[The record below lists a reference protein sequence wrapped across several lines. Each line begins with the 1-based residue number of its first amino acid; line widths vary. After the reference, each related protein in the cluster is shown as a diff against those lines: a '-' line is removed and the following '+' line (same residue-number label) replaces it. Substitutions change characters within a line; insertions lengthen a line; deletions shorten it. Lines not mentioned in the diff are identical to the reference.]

1 MRRVVVTGLGA
12 ISGFGEGVGPLW
24 EALLAGRSAIR
35 AAEDARFGSAFLA
48 RVPNVP
54 GDLRGETGERAHLL
68 ALAASGEALEGSAL
82 PPRTALVVGTTLGG
96 NRAYEEWLAG
106 PREAPPLQHGAGSPA
121 TFLARRLGFRG
132 TVETVS
138 VACASGTAA
147 VGRAWDLIAT
157 GEVEA
162 ALAGGVDALSP
173 FVVSGFGSLRALS
186 PGPARPFDVR
196 RSGLS
201 LGEGAAFLLLES
213 AEGAARAGRAPLAA
227 IAGYGSASDAF
238 HLTRPDPE
246 GGGLLRAMS
255 AAVSSAGLAGNGE
268 RDIAFV
274 NAHGTGTVF
283 NDAMEARAFARF
295 FGTVSA
301 VPPVWGVKGALGHTL
316 GAAGAFEALV
326 SVLALREGRI
336 PPTAGLEEPDPAFAL
351 DVVRG
356 EPRRTSSGR
365 FALSTSAA
373 FGGTN
378 AVLVVERA

>member
-1 MRRVVVTGLGA
+1 MVTGLGA
-12 ISGFGEGVGPLW
+12 ISGFGAGVGALW
-24 EALLAGRSAIR
+24 RALLAGRSAIHTV
-35 AAEDARFGSAFLA
+35 EDARFGPAFLA
-48 RVPNVP
+48 RVPDVP
-54 GDLRGETGERAHLL
+54 ADPRGETRERAHLL
-68 ALAASGEALEGSAL
+68 ALAASLEALDALAGNAL

-106 PREAPPLQHGAGSPA
+106 PREDPPLQHGAGSPA

-132 TVETVS
+132 PVETVS

-186 PGPARPFDVR
+186 PGPARPFDRR

-213 AEGAARAGRAPLAA
+213 AEGAARAGRTPLAA
-227 IAGYGSASDAF
+227 IAGYGSASDAY

-246 GGGLLRAMS
+246 GGGLLRAIA
-255 AAVSSAGLAGNGE
+255 AAVSSAGLAGNVE

-316 GAAGAFEALV
+316 GAAGAFEAVV
-326 SVLALREGRI
+326 SLLALREGRM
-336 PPTAGLEEPDPAFAL
+336 PPTAGLDEPDPASGL

-356 EPRRTSSGR
+356 EPREVPSARL
-365 FALSTSAA
+365 ALSTSAA

-378 AVLVVERA
+378 AVLVVARA

>member
-1 MRRVVVTGLGA
+1 MTGLGA
-12 ISGFGEGVGPLW
+12 VSGFGEGVGPLW
-24 EALLAGRSAIR
+24 AALLAGRSAIR
-35 AAEDARFGSAFLA
+35 AEADARFGPAFLA
-48 RVPNVP
+48 RVARVP
-54 GDLRGETGERAHLL
+54 EDPREQTRERAHLL
-68 ALAASGEALEGSAL
+68 ALAASVETLATDAL
-82 PPRTALVVGTTLGG
+82 PPRSALVLGTTLGG

-106 PREAPPLQHGAGSPA
+106 PRENPPFQHGAGSPA
-121 TFLARRLGFRG
+121 TFLARRLRARG
-132 TVETVS
+132 PVETVS

-147 VGRAWDLIAT
+147 IGRAWDLVAT

-173 FVVSGFGSLRALS
+173 FVVSGFASLRALS
-186 PGPARPFDVR
+186 PGPARPFDR
-196 RSGLS
+196 KRSGLS

-213 AEGAARAGRAPLAA
+213 EEGAARRGRTPLAV
-227 IAGYGSASDAF
+227 IAGYGSASDAY

-246 GGGLLRAMS
+246 GGGLLRAIS
-255 AAVSSAGLAGNGE
+255 AAVSSAGLAGNAE

-283 NDAMEARAFARF
+283 NDAMEARAFTRF
-295 FGTVSA
+295 FGT

-336 PPTAGLEEPDPAFAL
+336 PPTAGLDEPDPGFGL
-351 DVVRG
+351 DLVRG
-356 EPRRTSSGR
+356 GAREAPPGR

-378 AVLVVERA
+378 AVLVLESV